1 MILFLITYSSGM
13 ATIPWL
19 INSEIYPIFLIGS
32 ASSLA
37 AATNWIT
44 NFVMTSVFQNTR
56 FVVSMAVSGVIS
68 GLCWVFVYFCLKETR
83 GNTIRKNVAL
93 LLNKTQQDANQLINK
108 SQAKYKE
115 ASTPSNPA
123 SEASP
128 SNSPKSQKNRRKL

>member
-44 NFVMTSVFQNTR
+44 NFTMTSVFQNTR

-93 LLNKTQQDANQLINK
+93 LLNKTQQDANQLIDK
-108 SQAKYKE
+108 S
-115 ASTPSNPA
+115 
-123 SEASP
+123 
-128 SNSPKSQKNRRKL
+128 